1 MEEVRATGDTGI
13 VGSSAGQFGTRR
25 WCIQSKLSDD
35 GEIYAMADEARVL
48 SDGTLALIRFQKGK
62 PPATNLAFAPGN
74 WIAVCEVS
82 LSDGSA
88 VAVDQWA

>member
-25 WCIQSKLSDD
+25 CIQSKLSDD
-35 GEIYAMADEARVL
+35 GEIYAMAAEARVL
-48 SDGTLALIRFQKGK
+48 SEGTLALIRFQKGK